1 MHQAEKTLHFVRIV
15 HLGFLLKLAFSF
27 FRWTIVITRFYTT
40 WRTSC
45 MKFRSCTG
53 FFSEVFSE
61 ISLFVLPPV
70 KNSKRLFT
78 RQRKTLHF
86 VKNIARLQGV
96 CTEILCFRYA
106 TKSLCTKHEKRYI
119 LSKFFALPQEII
131 HEILSK
137 ISPFLLEKNN

>member
-86 VKNIARLQGV
+86 VKNIALLQGV
-96 CTEILCFRYA
+96 VLKFCVLDTQLKVCVYRMRNFIYCQIF
-106 TKSLCTKHEKRYI
+106 SLCHRR
-119 LSKFFALPQEII
+119 LFMKFCL
-131 HEILSK
+131 K
-137 ISPFLLEKNN
+137 SPPFF